1 MLLIKNAKVY
11 APEYVGKKDLL
22 VCGGKIECMEDK
34 IEDFPIACEVID
46 AEEKILTPGF
56 IDQHVHVTGG
66 GGEGSFHTRTPELQL
81 SELVKGGITTVVGLL
96 GTDGLTRSVENLYA
110 KVQALCEEGVSAYML
125 TGAYGYPS
133 PTITGEVDRDIMFVE
148 KVLGVKLAI
157 SDHRAPN
164 VTESELI
171 QLASKTRTAGML
183 SGKPGIVVLHMGDAD
198 AGLSPVFEAL
208 EKSMIPIKIFRPTHV
223 NRRKGL
229 LEEGYQ
235 LLEKGGYIDLTCG
248 ISEDFCPGGCIL
260 EAKEKGIHTCLDTS
274 GILFDQNDPDK
285 MEKFL
290 ELVKVTDLVML
301 DIKHIED
308 TEHQKLTGHSNKA
321 VFAFAGFLKEHNIPV
336 WIRHVSVPGITDKR
350 EELEALGRY
359 LKTLPNVEKLELLPY
374 HALAVP
380 KYENLGIDYP
390 LKDTPQ
396 MSKAEAKAAYEIVC
410 AAWK

>member
-46 AEEKILTPGF
+46 AEERILTPGF

-171 QLASKTRTAGML
+171 Q
-183 SGKPGIVVLHMGDAD
+183 
-198 AGLSPVFEAL
+198 
-208 EKSMIPIKIFRPTHV
+208 
-223 NRRKGL
+223 N
-229 LEEGYQ
+229 
-235 LLEKGGYIDLTCG
+235 
-248 ISEDFCPGGCIL
+248 
-260 EAKEKGIHTCLDTS
+260 
-274 GILFDQNDPDK
+274 
-285 MEKFL
+285 
-290 ELVKVTDLVML
+290 
-301 DIKHIED
+301 
-308 TEHQKLTGHSNKA
+308 
-321 VFAFAGFLKEHNIPV
+321 
-336 WIRHVSVPGITDKR
+336 
-350 EELEALGRY
+350 GRY
-359 LKTLPNVEKLELLPY
+359 VKRKTWNR
-374 HALAVP
+374 
-380 KYENLGIDYP
+380 G
-390 LKDTPQ
+390 
-396 MSKAEAKAAYEIVC
+396 AAYGRCRCWIIAGV
-410 AAWK
+410 

>member
-46 AEEKILTPGF
+46 AEERILTPGF

-110 KVQALCEEGVSAYML
+110 
-125 TGAYGYPS
+125 
-133 PTITGEVDRDIMFVE
+133 
-148 KVLGVKLAI
+148 
-157 SDHRAPN
+157 DHRAPN

-260 EAKEKGIHTCLDTS
+260 EAKEKGI
-274 GILFDQNDPDK
+274 P
-285 MEKFL
+285 
-290 ELVKVTDLVML
+290 
-301 DIKHIED
+301 
-308 TEHQKLTGHSNKA
+308 TEHITISSDGHGSWSKYRED
-321 VFAFAGFLKEHNIPV
+321 GSLLEIG
-336 WIRHVSVPGITDKR
+336 VSSVDALR
-350 EELEALGRY
+350 EELLYMVHELDMKLEDALPYMTSHVAEALG
-359 LKTLPNVEKLELLPY
+359 LQGKKGTIQK
-374 HALAVP
+374 
-380 KYENLGIDYP
+380 G
-390 LKDTPQ
+390 
-396 MSKAEAKAAYEIVC
+396 AYE
-410 AAWK
+410 K

>member
-22 VCGGKIECMEDK
+22 VCGGKIECIEDK

-46 AEEKILTPGF
+46 AEERILTPGF

-164 VTESELI
+164 VTENELI

-229 LEEGYQ
+229 LHFRSKRKGNPDRAYYHQ
-235 LLEKGGYIDLTCG
+235 LRRTRK
-248 ISEDFCPGGCIL
+248 
-260 EAKEKGIHTCLDTS
+260 
-274 GILFDQNDPDK
+274 
-285 MEKFL
+285 
-290 ELVKVTDLVML
+290 LVKIQRRRKPV
-301 DIKHIED
+301 
-308 TEHQKLTGHSNKA
+308 GNRC
-321 VFAFAGFLKEHNIPV
+321 FLS
-336 WIRHVSVPGITDKR
+336 R
-350 EELEALGRY
+350 
-359 LKTLPNVEKLELLPY
+359 
-374 HALAVP
+374 
-380 KYENLGIDYP
+380 
-390 LKDTPQ
+390 
-396 MSKAEAKAAYEIVC
+396 C
-410 AAWK
+410 AAGRTSVYGT

>member
-46 AEEKILTPGF
+46 AEERILTPGF

-260 EAKEKGIHTCLDTS
+260 EAKEKGIPTEHITISSDGQGSWSNYDADGRLVEMGVSDVDT
-274 GILFDQNDPDK
+274 IYRQIVYEVKTAK
-285 MEKFL
+285 MPLAEALTYGTINVAKAL
-290 ELVKVTDLVML
+290 ELYPKKGVVREGSDGDLLLLNADLSMNAVIANGTVMMKDGVL
-301 DIKHIED
+301 
-308 TEHQKLTGHSNKA
+308 QKKGT
-321 VFAFAGFLKEHNIPV
+321 
-336 WIRHVSVPGITDKR
+336 
-350 EELEALGRY
+350 Y
-359 LKTLPNVEKLELLPY
+359 EK
-374 HALAVP
+374 
-380 KYENLGIDYP
+380 
-390 LKDTPQ
+390 
-396 MSKAEAKAAYEIVC
+396 
-410 AAWK
+410 

>member
-22 VCGGKIECMEDK
+22 VCGGKIECIEDK

-66 GGEGSFHTRTPELQL
+66 GGEGSFH
-81 SELVKGGITTVVGLL
+81 
-96 GTDGLTRSVENLYA
+96 TRSVENLYA

-183 SGKPGIVVLHMGDAD
+183 SGKPGIVVLHMGDAN

-260 EAKEKGIHTCLDTS
+260 EAKEKGI
-274 GILFDQNDPDK
+274 P
-285 MEKFL
+285 
-290 ELVKVTDLVML
+290 
-301 DIKHIED
+301 
-308 TEHQKLTGHSNKA
+308 TEHITISSDGHGSWSKYRED
-321 VFAFAGFLKEHNIPV
+321 GSLLEIG
-336 WIRHVSVPGITDKR
+336 VSSVDALR
-350 EELEALGRY
+350 EELLYMVHELDMKLEDALPYMTSHVAEALGLQGKKGTIQKGADADLLLWDND
-359 LKTLPNVEKLELLPY
+359 LKLDSYIAGGKIFMQKEKIIC
-374 HALAVP
+374 
-380 KYENLGIDYP
+380 KGTYE
-390 LKDTPQ
+390 K
-396 MSKAEAKAAYEIVC
+396 
-410 AAWK
+410 

>member
-46 AEEKILTPGF
+46 AEERILTPGF

-235 LLEKGGYIDLTCG
+235 LL
-248 ISEDFCPGGCIL
+248 
-260 EAKEKGIHTCLDTS
+260 
-274 GILFDQNDPDK
+274 
-285 MEKFL
+285 
-290 ELVKVTDLVML
+290 
-301 DIKHIED
+301 
-308 TEHQKLTGHSNKA
+308 
-321 VFAFAGFLKEHNIPV
+321 
-336 WIRHVSVPGITDKR
+336 
-350 EELEALGRY
+350 
-359 LKTLPNVEKLELLPY
+359 
-374 HALAVP
+374 
-380 KYENLGIDYP
+380 
-390 LKDTPQ
+390 
-396 MSKAEAKAAYEIVC
+396 
-410 AAWK
+410 

>member
-22 VCGGKIECMEDK
+22 VCGGKIECIEDK

-46 AEEKILTPGF
+46 AEERILTPGF

-260 EAKEKGIHTCLDTS
+260 EAKEKGI
-274 GILFDQNDPDK
+274 P
-285 MEKFL
+285 
-290 ELVKVTDLVML
+290 
-301 DIKHIED
+301 
-308 TEHQKLTGHSNKA
+308 TEHITISSDGHGSWSKYREDGSL
-321 VFAFAGFLKEHNIPV
+321 VEIG
-336 WIRHVSVPGITDKR
+336 VSSVDALR
-350 EELEALGRY
+350 EELLYMVHELNMKLEDALPYMTSHVAEALGLQGKKGTIHKGADADLLLWDND
-359 LKTLPNVEKLELLPY
+359 LKLDSYIAGGKIFMQKEKIIC
-374 HALAVP
+374 
-380 KYENLGIDYP
+380 KGTYE
-390 LKDTPQ
+390 K
-396 MSKAEAKAAYEIVC
+396 
-410 AAWK
+410 